1 MYFYYNKSGI
11 IKMISEKKIKSDLGF
26 VKINPNAD
34 ESEKLLRGGY
44 VVSLDKNKLKFEEHP
59 RARIRGIEAEKKLL
73 KSKVEDGSLTMV
85 DIGNFITKYL

>member
-11 IKMISEKKIKSDLGF
+11 IKMISEKKIKTNLDAIR
-26 VKINPNAD
+26 INPTMD
-34 ESEKLLRGGY
+34 ESEKLKGGY
-44 VVSLDKNKLKFEEHP
+44 IVGLENGKLKFDEHP
-59 RARIRGIEAEKKLL
+59 RARIRGVEAEKKLL